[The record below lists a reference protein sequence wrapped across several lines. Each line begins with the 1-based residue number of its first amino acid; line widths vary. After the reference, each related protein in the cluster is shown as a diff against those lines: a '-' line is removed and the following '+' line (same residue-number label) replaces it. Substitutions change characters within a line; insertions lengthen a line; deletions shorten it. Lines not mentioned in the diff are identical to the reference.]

1 MVVIL
6 DTCFLIALRNK
17 DDENHQKAQE
27 LMKNVLKGT
36 YGTIIVTDYVYDE
49 IMTLAMI
56 RTNKKALI
64 KDIEDYIFKS
74 KKIKFIYMNEKQFLT
89 TKDVFKKYFDHK
101 LSFTDSSLLALQN
114 TLTAPSFIAT
124 FEEPLSKLV
133 NLVPGM

>member
-6 DTCFLIALRNK
+6 DTCFLLALRNK
-17 DDENHQKAQE
+17 DDENNQKAKE
-27 LMKNVLKGT
+27 LMKVILKGT
-36 YGTIIVTDYVYDE
+36 YGNIIVTDYVYDE

-56 RTNKKALI
+56 RTKKKDLI

-74 KKIKFIYMNEKQFLT
+74 KIIKFIYMNENQFQI
-89 TKDVFKKYFDHK
+89 TKEVFKKYFDHK
-101 LSFTDSSLLALQN
+101 LSFTDSSLIALQN
-114 TLTAPSFIAT
+114 TLVAPSFIAT

>member
-1 MVVIL
+1 MIL